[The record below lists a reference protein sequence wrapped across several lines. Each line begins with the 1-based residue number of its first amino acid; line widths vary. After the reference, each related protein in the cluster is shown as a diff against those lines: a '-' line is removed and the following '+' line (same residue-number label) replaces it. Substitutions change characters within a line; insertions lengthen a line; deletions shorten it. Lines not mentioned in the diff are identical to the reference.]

1 MSRAFRHPVPLILN
15 VALLITVAV
24 LILHRL
30 KPAPAPPV
38 LAAGLA
44 KTAGNLEPIKAANQ
58 TLVAA
63 TAPTLQQ
70 YSDFTSASDRRR
82 WLIDQLRA
90 MGVPNDTLA
99 LVARMDLETQWDSRF
114 QECWGDPNKMAA
126 VQLEMD
132 MSKDAEM
139 RKALGE
145 AGFKKWDQKN
155 MLWEAM
161 STKVDVTSSEAD
173 AIYALKKKLQ
183 QRELE
188 LEQARVK
195 GTMDDAQIRD
205 ASDQAY
211 SEYNQQL
218 KSLLGDERYAKSQ
231 QMDDAFRADL
241 LSHELADVKP
251 SDSQFQ
257 EIFKAEKQWL
267 QSISQLDPST
277 PDYAAQYKALNDA
290 RDETYERELGSNVYY
305 AYLEQQDPSY
315 SEMKKYENL
324 WGLDDSKVN
333 YVYDTMKQYQRSV
346 QEYQAKVGGL
356 QAQGQNVDFD
366 TVNKTL
372 QQLASQTQQSLQ
384 SYLGQDSL
392 AKLERNHV
400 LTFTGVH
407 ASQ

>member
-1 MSRAFRHPVPLILN
+1 
-15 VALLITVAV
+15 
-24 LILHRL
+24 
-30 KPAPAPPV
+30 
-38 LAAGLA
+38 
-44 KTAGNLEPIKAANQ
+44 
-58 TLVAA
+58 
-63 TAPTLQQ
+63 
-70 YSDFTSASDRRR
+70 
-82 WLIDQLRA
+82 
-90 MGVPNDTLA
+90 
-99 LVARMDLETQWDSRF
+99 
-114 QECWGDPNKMAA
+114 
-126 VQLEMD
+126 
-132 MSKDAEM
+132 
-139 RKALGE
+139 
-145 AGFKKWDQKN
+145 
-155 MLWEAM
+155 
-161 STKVDVTSSEAD
+161 
-173 AIYALKKKLQ
+173 
-183 QRELE
+183 
-188 LEQARVK
+188 
-195 GTMDDAQIRD
+195 
-205 ASDQAY
+205 
-211 SEYNQQL
+211 
-218 KSLLGDERYAKSQ
+218 
-231 QMDDAFRADL
+231 